1 MTDIERLK
9 QENEQLQKLNQKLA
23 IYLRAAIEQY
33 GNGNSLTL
41 KTHGDQ
47 LVGLPVNFNFNFT
60 QNEKGDWV
68 VELVDT
74 DK

>member
-9 QENEQLQKLNQKLA
+9 QDIEQLQKLNQKFA

-41 KTHGDQ
+41 KTQGGQ

-68 VELVDT
+68 IELVDT

>member
-1 MTDIERLK
+1 MTDIESLK
-9 QENEQLQKLNQKLA
+9 QDIEQLQKLNQKFA

-41 KTHGDQ
+41 KTQGGQ
-47 LVGLPVNFNFNFT
+47 LVGPPVNFNFNFT

>member
-1 MTDIERLK
+1 MTDIESIK
-9 QENEQLQKLNQKLA
+9 QDVEQLQKLNQKFA
-23 IYLRAAIEQY
+23 IFLRAAIEQY
-33 GNGNSLTL
+33 GNGKSLTL
-41 KTHGDQ
+41 RTQGDQ
-47 LVGLPVNFNFNFT
+47 LAGLPVNFNFNFT

>member
-1 MTDIERLK
+1 MTDIESLK
-9 QENEQLQKLNQKLA
+9 QDIEQLQKLNQKFA

-41 KTHGDQ
+41 KTQGGQ
-47 LVGLPVNFNFNFT
+47 LVGLPVNFNFDFT